1 MTDRMLRDAAR
12 EAAVRYAQA
21 VEDRLDASLTFEP
34 SPNFEEK
41 MQRLLRQAG
50 KKARDRRF
58 LRSAAAMLAAVLLT
72 SVVWLSCD
80 AQARAAVSGWVRELW
95 GTIFVV
101 RHTGGATDG
110 QTEPQTFR
118 PVWLPSGYAELRS
131 TEGKGSRTVL
141 YAGSD
146 GRLLRFSCAWEPEG
160 ITWFL
165 DAEDA
170 EPEPVEVG
178 GAAADYL
185 PGSDADTAAMLVWSQ
200 SDGTAF
206 CLSGFLSREELI
218 RIAQSVA
225 PME

>member
-34 SPNFEEK
+34 SPDFEEK
-41 MQRLLRQAG
+41 LQRLLRQAG
-50 KKARDRRF
+50 KKVGGRRY
-58 LRSAAAMLAAVLLT
+58 LRTAAAILAAVLLT

-101 RHTGGATDG
+101 RHTGGASAG
-110 QTEPQTFR
+110 QAEPQTLC
-118 PVWLPSGYAELRS
+118 PAWLPSGYAELRS

-165 DAEDA
+165 NTRGA

-185 PGSDADTAAMLVWSQ
+185 PGPDADTAAMLVWSQ
-200 SDGTAF
+200 NDGTAF

-218 RIAQSVA
+218 RIAESVPTA
-225 PME
+225 E